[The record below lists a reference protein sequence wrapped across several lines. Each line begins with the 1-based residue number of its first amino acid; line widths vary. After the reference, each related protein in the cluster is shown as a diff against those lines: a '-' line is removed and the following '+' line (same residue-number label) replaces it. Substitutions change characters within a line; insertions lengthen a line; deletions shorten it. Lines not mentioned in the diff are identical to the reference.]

1 MKERYLWK
9 AAAIAAFLFIL
20 AGPIQNAIASMSVSP
35 VRVDLSDDHDKDV
48 VRVTNSEETAKSYQ
62 VEIVA
67 WSQSEERREIYSPTE
82 DLLAVPPLFTLEPG
96 EEQLVRIGLL
106 EPADASVERSYRM
119 FITELAPQQSAGVES
134 VGINMRLQ
142 IGIPVFVA
150 PSQGIPTAT
159 LDYVDSKK
167 IGDNLFMRFRNYGNS
182 HVKVT
187 EVGYTPRG
195 NTGAET
201 TPAVLYLLA
210 GQSGYLPVAIP
221 EGELNGTVT
230 IVTDGLGSLE
240 YELPVIP

>member
-1 MKERYLWK
+1 MKERYLRK
-9 AAAIAAFLFIL
+9 AAALAAFLFIL
-20 AGPIQNAIASMSVSP
+20 SGPIQQAIASMSVSP
-35 VRVDLSDDHDKDV
+35 VRVDLSDQNDKDV
-48 VRVTNSEETAKSYQ
+48 VRVTNPEDIAKSYQ

-67 WSQSEERREIYSPTE
+67 WSQTEERREIYSPTE

-96 EEQLVRIGLL
+96 EEQLVRVGML
-106 EPADASVERSYRM
+106 EPADTTVERSYRM
-119 FITELAPQQSAGVES
+119 FITELVPDQETANDT

-159 LDYVDSKK
+159 LDYIDSKK
-167 IGDNLFMRFRNYGNS
+167 VGDNLFARFRNYGNS
-182 HVKVT
+182 HVKIT

-195 NTGAET
+195 NTGVEM

-221 EGELNGTVT
+221 EGEPNGTITVA
-230 IVTDGLGSLE
+230 TDGLGSLE
-240 YELPVIP
+240 YELPVAP